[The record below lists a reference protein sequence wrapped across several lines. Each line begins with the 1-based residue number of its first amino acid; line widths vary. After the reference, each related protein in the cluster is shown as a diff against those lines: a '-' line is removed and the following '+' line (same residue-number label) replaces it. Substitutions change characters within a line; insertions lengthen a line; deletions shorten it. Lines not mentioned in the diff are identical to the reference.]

1 MLTTGA
7 TKVGA
12 GAVASLL
19 GTTMRTDGTLQVT
32 YSKLPLYFFA
42 RTRRPG
48 TCTASVRRTS
58 GIPSERRSDHNL
70 RTTPLEGDTMLA
82 MVGDRLHVRGHT
94 VGQQDHTAEIIEVR
108 GKDGAPPYLVRF
120 PDGHESLVFPGPD
133 ASVEHPED

>member
-1 MLTTGA
+1 
-7 TKVGA
+7 
-12 GAVASLL
+12 
-19 GTTMRTDGTLQVT
+19 
-32 YSKLPLYFFA
+32 
-42 RTRRPG
+42 
-48 TCTASVRRTS
+48 
-58 GIPSERRSDHNL
+58 
-70 RTTPLEGDTMLA
+70 MLA